1 MFFAEVNPRIA
12 LFCFQFL
19 FALMLSVGLHELVP
33 QLMTLD
39 DISASRNPESM
50 LAAQNAPVRTDC
62 EVAVFF
68 PLKKDAATWCS
79 QHPCLDVTVGSKGK
93 LSVDFD
99 G

>member
-39 DISASRNPESM
+39 DISASRSPESM

-62 EVAVFF
+62 EVAVFSPF
-68 PLKKDAATWCS
+68 KKMLLLGVPSIRALMSLWA
-79 QHPCLDVTVGSKGK
+79 PRGS
-93 LSVDFD
+93 
-99 G
+99 